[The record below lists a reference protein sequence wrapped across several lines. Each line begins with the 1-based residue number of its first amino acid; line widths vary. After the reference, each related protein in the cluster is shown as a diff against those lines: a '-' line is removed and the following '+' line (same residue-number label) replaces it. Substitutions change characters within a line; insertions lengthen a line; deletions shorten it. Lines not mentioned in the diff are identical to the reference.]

1 MQFAVTPKVASIVLV
16 LVDSQVTVKRVLT
29 LTNVLIWKTIVIKMH
44 YALTLMVVSNVNVE
58 QDM

>member
-1 MQFAVTPKVASIVLV
+1 MQFAVTPKVVSIVLV